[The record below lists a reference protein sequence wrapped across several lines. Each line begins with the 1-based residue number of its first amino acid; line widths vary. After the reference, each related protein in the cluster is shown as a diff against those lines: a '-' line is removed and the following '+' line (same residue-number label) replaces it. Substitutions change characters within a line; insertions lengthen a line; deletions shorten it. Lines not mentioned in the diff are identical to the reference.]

1 MKGRCKVIYIKKK
14 REKKKK
20 TEEMGENLGQAK
32 VLYTTELTC
41 FCGETVPCC
50 LMVLVNGS

>member
-1 MKGRCKVIYIKKK
+1 
-14 REKKKK
+14 
-20 TEEMGENLGQAK
+20 MGENLGQAK